1 MIGVS
6 RLVVVILILLI
17 SIISAVS
24 VFIWSVNTVQNI
36 FPENI
41 TESSI
46 APRGCLNILDANTTA
61 VTVKNCGTTIIKKGA
76 VYVSEEYNVYRKY
89 AEFQQLINPQDIV
102 VIPVIIPRPA
112 FNVRIII
119 VADTATSPVYGP
131 VDLPP
136 P

>member
-61 VTVKNCGTTIIKKGA
+61 VTVKNCGATIIKKGA
-76 VYVSEEYNVYRKY
+76 VYVDYVKKT
-89 AEFQQLINPQDIV
+89 EFQQVINPQDIV
-102 VIPVIIPRPA
+102 VIPVNIPRPA

>member
-24 VFIWSVNTVQNI
+24 VFIWSVNTVQNV

-76 VYVSEEYNVYRKY
+76 VYVDYVKK
-89 AEFQQLINPQDIV
+89 AEFQQIINPQDVV
-102 VIPVIIPRPA
+102 VIPVSGISSGYHEFI
-112 FNVRIII
+112 V
-119 VADTATSPVYGP
+119 VADVATSPP
-131 VDLPP
+131 TTKHIS
-136 P
+136 

>member
-61 VTVKNCGTTIIKKGA
+61 VTVKNCGTTIVKKGA
-76 VYVSEEYNVYRKY
+76 VYVDYVKKT
-89 AEFQQLINPQDIV
+89 EFQQVINPQDVV
-102 VIPVIIPRPA
+102 VIPVSIPQQA
-112 FNVRIII
+112 QVIVVV
-119 VADTATSPVYGP
+119 VADTATSPVYKVRTALTP
-131 VDLPP
+131 
-136 P
+136 